1 MTDDVSIRAPFER
14 FPATI
19 KGAFVLRGVGRDP
32 HQVRIE
38 DARISEVGA
47 RSGRS
52 IGVSPATLEVAPHL
66 DLFVP
71 FEFSAMDLEPGW
83 YGLDCDV
90 VIDGVSETVHPGR
103 RFSIP
108 WPRAAVRRGVV
119 KVDKSIA
126 AGDGKVEIEQ
136 VECLGD
142 CIKISYRAEEPV
154 RLRIASGDARLPI
167 VDEAFDEETTHGV
180 ITAYPALREWG
191 SLTIEPGGGGT
202 VDVDLP

>member
-1 MTDDVSIRAPFER
+1 MTHDVSIRAPFER
-14 FPATI
+14 FPATV
-19 KGAFVLRGVGRDP
+19 KGAFVLRGEGRDP

-38 DARISEVGA
+38 QARVTEVGA

-52 IGVSPATLEVAPHL
+52 IGVAPATLEVAPHL

-90 VIDGVSETVHPGR
+90 VVDGVPETVHPGR

-108 WPRAAVRRGVV
+108 WPRSAIRRGTVPV
-119 KVDKSIA
+119 GKSVA

-136 VECLGD
+136 IECLGD
-142 CIKISYRAEEPV
+142 HIRISYRADELV
-154 RLRIASGDARLPI
+154 RLRVSSGDVRVPVL
-167 VDEAFDEETTHGV
+167 EEEFDEEHAHGV
-180 ITAYPALREWG
+180 VTAYPALREWG
-191 SLTIEPGGGGT
+191 SLTVEAAAGGT
-202 VDVDLP
+202 IDVVLP